1 MNLLNLIVI
10 ICVVSVISLLLKKC
24 APEYSL
30 LLNIIISI
38 IVCLYLFPN
47 IINIINQIK
56 NLINISNIS
65 DKYILILF
73 KTLGICFIVQFASDT
88 CTDSGEISLASKI
101 EIIGKIIILTISMPL
116 FNEIAQTAINLTG
129 VH

>member
-1 MNLLNLIVI
+1 MSLLNLIVL
-10 ICVVSVISLLLKKC
+10 ICAFSVISLLLKKY
-24 APEYSL
+24 ASEYSL

-38 IVCLYLFPN
+38 IIFLYLCPN

-56 NLINISNIS
+56 NLINISNIP

-73 KTLGICFIVQFASDT
+73 KTLGICFLVQFASDT
-88 CTDSGEISLASKI
+88 CKDSGETSLASKI

-116 FNEIAQTAINLTG
+116 FNEITQIAIKLTG
-129 VH
+129 VY